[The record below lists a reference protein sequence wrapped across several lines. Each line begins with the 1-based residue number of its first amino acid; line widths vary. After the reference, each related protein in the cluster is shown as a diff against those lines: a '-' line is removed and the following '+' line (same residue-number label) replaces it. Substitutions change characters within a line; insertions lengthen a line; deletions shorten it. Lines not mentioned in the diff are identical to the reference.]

1 MDSGSFESGFWS
13 VLYLDSHLIVFSS
26 SVLRS
31 ILNLQQQQLRQLSPH
46 EAIPHCD
53 LGYQHY
59 YFHSLTSLGCSEDS
73 RSTLLLFTLVLDR
86 PLLINLMGVKCSL
99 TMLQVANLSLRRKYS
114 PILLLFFQ
122 NLVANRLQSIH

>member
-1 MDSGSFESGFWS
+1 M
-13 VLYLDSHLIVFSS
+13 
-26 SVLRS
+26 
-31 ILNLQQQQLRQLSPH
+31 QQLSPH
-46 EAIPHCD
+46 GAIPHFY
-53 LGYQHY
+53 LGYPRY
-59 YFHSLTSLGCSEDS
+59 YSHSLTSLECSEDS
-73 RSTLLLFTLVLDR
+73 QSTLLLFTLVLDR